1 MSINKSKEMR
11 LTRNKQAVEVNGRV
25 VEMFGLF
32 PVSSSESIV
41 TVDKGAK
48 EDVRSRIRT
57 ANVIVIQLYPV
68 WKTGISQI
76 RQISGY

>member
-1 MSINKSKEMR
+1 MR

-41 TVDKGAK
+41 K
-48 EDVRSRIRT
+48 EPKKI
-57 ANVIVIQLYPV
+57 
-68 WKTGISQI
+68 
-76 RQISGY
+76 

>member
-1 MSINKSKEMR
+1 MR
-11 LTRNKQAVEVNGRV
+11 LTRNKQAVEVNERV

-41 TVDKGAK
+41 TADKGAK
-48 EDVRSRIRT
+48 EDVRGVASGRQMLSLSSFT
-57 ANVIVIQLYPV
+57 LYGR
-68 WKTGISQI
+68 TGISQI